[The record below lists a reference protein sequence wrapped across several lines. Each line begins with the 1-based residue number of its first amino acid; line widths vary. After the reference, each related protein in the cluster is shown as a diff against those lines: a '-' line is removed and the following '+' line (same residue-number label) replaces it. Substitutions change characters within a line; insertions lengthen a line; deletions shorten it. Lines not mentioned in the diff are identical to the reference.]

1 MREVLDMTG
10 RQCELPLDLE
20 IFLCFAIYS
29 TNHAFNRIY
38 QPLLEALGLTYPQYI
53 AMVLLWERD
62 GQTVGELGQR
72 LFLESNTVTP
82 LLKRLEML
90 GHIKRRRD
98 PADERQVRI
107 SLTEAGRELRQRA
120 VNIPRCILDASGLDG
135 GQAKRLLEEIS
146 ALRMTLEGH
155 NPISKGPKHR
165 SSVDRVR

>member
-1 MREVLDMTG
+1 MTG
-10 RQCELPLDLE
+10 PQDELPLDLE

-29 TNHAFNRIY
+29 ANHTFNRIY
-38 QPLLEALGLTYPQYI
+38 QPLLEGIGLTYPQYI

-82 LLKRLEML
+82 LLKRLETL
-90 GHIKRRRD
+90 GHVKRLRD

-107 SLTEAGRELRQRA
+107 YITEAGRKLRRRA

-146 ALRMTLEGH
+146 ALRRALENH
-155 NPISKGPKHR
+155 NSISKGPKHR
-165 SSVDRVR
+165 SSIERVR